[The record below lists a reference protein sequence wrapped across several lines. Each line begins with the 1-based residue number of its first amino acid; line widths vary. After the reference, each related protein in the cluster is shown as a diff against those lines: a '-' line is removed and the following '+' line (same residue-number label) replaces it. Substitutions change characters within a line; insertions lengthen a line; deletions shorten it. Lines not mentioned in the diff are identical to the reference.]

1 MQRAVNSQKQSFLVR
16 NETVKF
22 LHSYIYIY
30 PVRVPPATEWMGSH
44 LPATVPPLLVKW
56 EGLLN

>member
-30 PVRVPPATEWMGSH
+30 ISCEGPSSNRMDGESLASH
-44 LPATVPPLLVKW
+44 SPTTV
-56 EGLLN
+56 G